1 MLFFPKIIGGY
12 SGTIVDG
19 FGYVNF
25 FIATAAMGL
34 PVIVLIIAFKGKLY
48 NNR

>member
-19 FGYVNF
+19 IGYIDF
-25 FIATAAMGL
+25 FITTAAMGL
-34 PVIVLIIAFKGKLY
+34 PVIILIIAFKNKMY
-48 NNR
+48 KS